1 MTDDRPRRSFQVM
14 VTLSEAE
21 RSEEVLEYWRQLVC
35 LQGVSGVDIKPETFF
50 LSLRNAAKANL
61 WDEVEA
67 IIGMMQVIYVWFVR
81 RGQSYTGAGKVVV
94 GTIGRTG

>member
-1 MTDDRPRRSFQVM
+1 M

-67 IIGMMQVIYVWFVR
+67 IIGMMQVFICDTYT
-81 RGQSYTGAGKVVV
+81 SYGHRHDGAGRRVFGV
-94 GTIGRTG
+94 